1 MTASSVDLA
10 PGHGLPAAPHA
21 APAPPA
27 RPLVAA
33 NIGFL
38 AAQRAMTATELA
50 QKILDEATTA
60 GERLDADYVSHD
72 VHKVAGYLAVAES
85 YRQIA
90 ATMGERGHA
99 LAAPRDRDDQG
110 GPLR

>member
-38 AAQRAMTATELA
+38 AAQRAVTACELA
-50 QKILDEATTA
+50 QKILDDSPTA
-60 GERLDADYVSHD
+60 QGANPGGLIQHDAD
-72 VHKVAGYLAVAES
+72 KVAGYLAVAES